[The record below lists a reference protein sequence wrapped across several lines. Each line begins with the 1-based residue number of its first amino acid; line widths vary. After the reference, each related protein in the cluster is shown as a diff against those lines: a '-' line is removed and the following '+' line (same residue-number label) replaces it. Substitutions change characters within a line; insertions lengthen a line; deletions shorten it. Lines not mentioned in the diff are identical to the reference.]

1 MTVETCQNRL
11 KRWVRT
17 VRPSRPD
24 RPRPGNFKHPSLGS
38 NGVNT
43 RGPSGYKSRTV
54 RDLRQ
59 YCPDWSPGPSVVQ
72 INKNTQ
78 SLSKKSYTHADRP
91 RLTGGPSAYNS
102 GTDPKPPSS
111 GQDCGRSGPKA
122 RTVRS
127 AKRTQNQHK
136 WSNLGPSG
144 GSRTV
149 RPQGP
154 DSPRDQDFSSF
165 KQAFE

>member
-1 MTVETCQNRL
+1 MTVGTCQSRL

-17 VRPSRPD
+17 VRPSRSD
-24 RPRPGNFKHPSLGS
+24 RPRPGNFKHLSLGS

-72 INKNTQ
+72 TNKNTQ
-78 SLSKKSYTHADRP
+78 SLSKNELYTC
-91 RLTGGPSAYNS
+91 GPSAYNS

-122 RTVRS
+122 RTARS
-127 AKRTQNQHK
+127 AIEQIGR
-136 WSNLGPSG
+136 
-144 GSRTV
+144 
-149 RPQGP
+149 
-154 DSPRDQDFSSF
+154 
-165 KQAFE
+165 